1 MLVNTQFLPIQQA
14 VSTFENDFREKISP
28 VSTFEK
34 ANSVK
39 MWLVSTF
46 ENTIFKILFFVSTFL
61 DWYIFR
67 QIGQNF
73 RRNPAGFQENF
84 GQYGGNKC
92 KQGVRRE
99 LCGVALII
107 A

>member
-61 DWYIFR
+61 DWYSFLVVNWKKR
-67 QIGQNF
+67 
-73 RRNPAGFQENF
+73 
-84 GQYGGNKC
+84 Y
-92 KQGVRRE
+92 
-99 LCGVALII
+99 
-107 A
+107 

>member
-61 DWYIFR
+61 DWY
-67 QIGQNF
+67 N
-73 RRNPAGFQENF
+73 AGVKISQMPE
-84 GQYGGNKC
+84 
-92 KQGVRRE
+92 
-99 LCGVALII
+99 
-107 A
+107 

>member
-61 DWYIFR
+61 DWYNYRSPFMEKRTIQRNFYCK
-67 QIGQNF
+67 IGQH
-73 RRNPAGFQENF
+73 R
-84 GQYGGNKC
+84 
-92 KQGVRRE
+92 
-99 LCGVALII
+99 L
-107 A
+107 

>member
-61 DWYIFR
+61 DWYNNIDA
-67 QIGQNF
+67 ITKSCSSDCKKT
-73 RRNPAGFQENF
+73 A
-84 GQYGGNKC
+84 QYH
-92 KQGVRRE
+92 
-99 LCGVALII
+99 
-107 A
+107 

>member
-61 DWYIFR
+61 DWYICR
-67 QIGQNF
+67 IWVCRYAQKVV
-73 RRNPAGFQENF
+73 GFCEKSF
-84 GQYGGNKC
+84 EK
-92 KQGVRRE
+92 VDSF
-99 LCGVALII
+99 V
-107 A
+107 

>member
-61 DWYIFR
+61 DWYNMYDANAKSCSSNR
-67 QIGQNF
+67 KKT
-73 RRNPAGFQENF
+73 A
-84 GQYGGNKC
+84 QYH
-92 KQGVRRE
+92 
-99 LCGVALII
+99 
-107 A
+107 

>member
-61 DWYIFR
+61 DWYR
-67 QIGQNF
+67 DKNF
-73 RRNPAGFQENF
+73 FENF
-84 GQYGGNKC
+84 CRILLRNSPIVK
-92 KQGVRRE
+92 
-99 LCGVALII
+99 
-107 A
+107 

>member
-61 DWYIFR
+61 DWYKN
-67 QIGQNF
+67 GQNHIILHWK
-73 RRNPAGFQENF
+73 N
-84 GQYGGNKC
+84 GQN
-92 KQGVRRE
+92 
-99 LCGVALII
+99 
-107 A
+107 

>member
-61 DWYIFR
+61 DWYKLVQTSCIIVLIYHTINLHFR
-67 QIGQNF
+67 
-73 RRNPAGFQENF
+73 AE
-84 GQYGGNKC
+84 
-92 KQGVRRE
+92 
-99 LCGVALII
+99 
-107 A
+107 